1 MERGRRHERPEPN
14 ATRERRE
21 CGELRPRVP
30 RATFGTPAAAIE
42 QVVADPDRF
51 ESRLLRCAR
60 DRRDFR
66 PPHLTLDLGQLD
78 PYPHSD
84 DDIRKEDDVTAMKFP
99 RFDMERMQSVW
110 EHKVKYDLSESG
122 VEALT
127 LDEITRDPKELLKT
141 RLGYAEGVGREA
153 TRALI
158 AAIHPG
164 HDADDVM
171 ITTGTS
177 EANFLTLTSLVNPG
191 DEVVVV
197 MPNYMQVHGVATAL
211 GARVRE
217 VWLREERAWTIDL
230 DALAAAVNARTKVL
244 CVCQPNNPTGQILS
258 QAEVQAIVRI
268 ADREGAWILAD
279 EVYRG
284 AERSAEESPSFS
296 GRGERIVVTGGLS
309 KVYGLPG
316 LRVGWIVA
324 PRERI
329 EAALE
334 IKDYTTI
341 APATLSEA
349 LAEIALERRKQ
360 LLERARFLINER
372 WPLLEDWAAGH
383 SRVLHWTPPAAG
395 AICFF
400 SYQYPIDSMHLVDR
414 LIREYSTMIV
424 PGIQFRAE
432 RHLRIGF
439 GMTSRVLHSGL
450 AAIDRLLAT
459 ID

>member
-1 MERGRRHERPEPN
+1 
-14 ATRERRE
+14 
-21 CGELRPRVP
+21 
-30 RATFGTPAAAIE
+30 
-42 QVVADPDRF
+42 
-51 ESRLLRCAR
+51 
-60 DRRDFR
+60 
-66 PPHLTLDLGQLD
+66 
-78 PYPHSD
+78 
-84 DDIRKEDDVTAMKFP
+84 MKFP
-99 RFDMERMQSVW
+99 RFEMERMQSQW

-127 LDEITRDPKELLKT
+127 LQEITRDPKELMKT
-141 RLGYAEGVGREA
+141 KLGYAEGVGREA

-158 AAIHPG
+158 AGIHPG
-164 HDADDVM
+164 HEADNVM

-177 EANFLTLTSLVNPG
+177 EANFLALASLVSAG

-197 MPNYMQVHGVATAL
+197 MPNYMQVHGLATAL

-230 DALAAAVNARTKVL
+230 DAVAAATNPRTRVI
-244 CVCQPNNPTGQILS
+244 CICQPNNPTGQVLS
-258 QAEVQAIVRI
+258 QAEVQSVVRI
-268 ADREGAWILAD
+268 ADQHGAWILAD

-284 AERSAEESPSFS
+284 AERSGEESPSFS
-296 GRGERIVVTGGLS
+296 GRGGRVLVTGGLS

-316 LRVGWIVA
+316 LRVGWIVG

-329 EAALE
+329 NAALE

-400 SYQYPIDSMHLVDR
+400 SYQYPIDSMPLVDR
-414 LIREYSTMIV
+414 LIREFSTMIV

-439 GMTSRVLHSGL
+439 GMPSRILHSGL
-450 AAIDRLLAT
+450 AAVDRLLST

>member
-1 MERGRRHERPEPN
+1 
-14 ATRERRE
+14 
-21 CGELRPRVP
+21 
-30 RATFGTPAAAIE
+30 
-42 QVVADPDRF
+42 VA
-51 ESRLLRCAR
+51 
-60 DRRDFR
+60 
-66 PPHLTLDLGQLD
+66 
-78 PYPHSD
+78 
-84 DDIRKEDDVTAMKFP
+84 VKFP

-122 VEALT
+122 VEALR
-127 LDEITRDPKELLKT
+127 LEEITRDPKEFMKT

-153 TRALI
+153 TRTLVAG
-158 AAIHPG
+158 IHPG

-171 ITTGTS
+171 LTTGTS
-177 EANFLTLTSLVNPG
+177 EANFLALASLVNPG

-230 DALAAAVNARTKVL
+230 DALTAAVNARTRL
-244 CVCQPNNPTGQILS
+244 ICVCQPNNPTGQVMS
-258 QAEVQAIVRI
+258 QAEIQSVVRI
-268 ADREGAWILAD
+268 ADQHGAWILSD

-284 AERSAEESPSFS
+284 AERSGEEAPSFS
-296 GRGERIVVTGGLS
+296 GRSERVIVTGGLS

-316 LRVGWIVA
+316 LRVGWLVA
-324 PRERI
+324 PRARI
-329 EAALE
+329 EAAVE

-349 LAEIALERRKQ
+349 LAEVALERRKQ

-372 WPLLEDWAAGH
+372 WPQLEDWAAGH

-400 SYQYPIDSMHLVDR
+400 SYQYPIDSMPLVDR
-414 LIREYSTMIV
+414 LIREFSTMIV
-424 PGIQFRAE
+424 PGVHFRAE

-439 GMTSRVLHSGL
+439 GMPTRVLHAGL
-450 AAIDRLLAT
+450 AAIDRLLTT

>member
-1 MERGRRHERPEPN
+1 
-14 ATRERRE
+14 
-21 CGELRPRVP
+21 
-30 RATFGTPAAAIE
+30 
-42 QVVADPDRF
+42 
-51 ESRLLRCAR
+51 
-60 DRRDFR
+60 
-66 PPHLTLDLGQLD
+66 
-78 PYPHSD
+78 
-84 DDIRKEDDVTAMKFP
+84 MKFP

-127 LDEITRDPKELLKT
+127 LAEITRDPRELMKT

-153 TRALI
+153 TRTLI

-164 HDADDVM
+164 HDANDVM

-177 EANFLTLTSLVNPG
+177 EANFLALASLVGPG

-197 MPNYMQVHGVATAL
+197 MPNYMQVHGIATAL

-230 DALAAAVNARTKVL
+230 DALAAAVNSRTKVI

-258 QAEVQAIVRI
+258 QAEIQSVVRI
-268 ADREGAWILAD
+268 ADQHGAWILSD

-296 GRGERIVVTGGLS
+296 GRGARIVVTGGLS

-316 LRVGWIVA
+316 LRVGWIVG

-329 EAALE
+329 DAAVE

-372 WPLLEDWAAGH
+372 WPLLEDWASGH

-400 SYQYPIDSMHLVDR
+400 SYQYPIDSMALVDR

-424 PGIQFRAE
+424 PGVQFRAE

-439 GMTSRVLHSGL
+439 GMTARVLHSGL
-450 AAIDRLLAT
+450 SAIDRLLTT

>member
-1 MERGRRHERPEPN
+1 
-14 ATRERRE
+14 
-21 CGELRPRVP
+21 
-30 RATFGTPAAAIE
+30 
-42 QVVADPDRF
+42 
-51 ESRLLRCAR
+51 
-60 DRRDFR
+60 
-66 PPHLTLDLGQLD
+66 
-78 PYPHSD
+78 
-84 DDIRKEDDVTAMKFP
+84 MKFP
-99 RFDMERMQSVW
+99 RFDMERMQSQW

-127 LDEITRDPKELLKT
+127 LAEITRDPKELMKT

-153 TRALI
+153 TRTLI
-158 AAIHPG
+158 AGIHPG
-164 HDADDVM
+164 HEADDVM

-177 EANFLTLTSLVNPG
+177 EANFLALASLVGPG

-197 MPNYMQVHGVATAL
+197 MPNYMQVHGIATAL

-230 DALAAAVNARTKVL
+230 DALAAAVNARTKVI
-244 CVCQPNNPTGQILS
+244 CICQPNNPTGQILS
-258 QAEVQAIVRI
+258 QAEVQSIVRI

-324 PRERI
+324 PPDRI

-341 APATLSEA
+341 APAMLSEA
-349 LAEIALERRKQ
+349 LTEIALERRKH

-400 SYQYPIDSMHLVDR
+400 SYQYPIDSMALVDR

-424 PGIQFRAE
+424 PGVQFRAE

-439 GMTSRVLHSGL
+439 GMTARVLHSGL
-450 AAIDRLLAT
+450 SAIDRLLTT

>member
-1 MERGRRHERPEPN
+1 
-14 ATRERRE
+14 
-21 CGELRPRVP
+21 
-30 RATFGTPAAAIE
+30 
-42 QVVADPDRF
+42 
-51 ESRLLRCAR
+51 
-60 DRRDFR
+60 
-66 PPHLTLDLGQLD
+66 
-78 PYPHSD
+78 
-84 DDIRKEDDVTAMKFP
+84 MKFP
-99 RFDMERMQSVW
+99 RFDMERMQSFW

-127 LDEITRDPKELLKT
+127 LAEITRDPRELMKT

-153 TRALI
+153 TRTLI
-158 AAIHPG
+158 AGIHPG
-164 HDADDVM
+164 HEADDVM

-177 EANFLTLTSLVNPG
+177 EANFLALASLVGPG
-191 DEVVVV
+191 DGVVVV
-197 MPNYMQVHGVATAL
+197 MPNYMQVHGIATAL

-230 DALAAAVNARTKVL
+230 DALAAAVNSRTKVI

-258 QAEVQAIVRI
+258 QAEIQSVVRI
-268 ADREGAWILAD
+268 ADQHGAWILSD

-296 GRGERIVVTGGLS
+296 GRGARIVVTGGLS

-316 LRVGWIVA
+316 LRVGWIVG

-329 EAALE
+329 DAAVE

-372 WPLLEDWAAGH
+372 WPLLEDWASGH

-400 SYQYPIDSMHLVDR
+400 SYQYPIDSMALVDR

-450 AAIDRLLAT
+450 SAIDRLLTT

>member
-1 MERGRRHERPEPN
+1 
-14 ATRERRE
+14 
-21 CGELRPRVP
+21 
-30 RATFGTPAAAIE
+30 
-42 QVVADPDRF
+42 
-51 ESRLLRCAR
+51 
-60 DRRDFR
+60 
-66 PPHLTLDLGQLD
+66 
-78 PYPHSD
+78 
-84 DDIRKEDDVTAMKFP
+84 MKFP

-122 VEALT
+122 VEALR
-127 LDEITRDPKELLKT
+127 LEEITRDPKDFMKT
-141 RLGYAEGVGREA
+141 RLGYAEGIGREA

-158 AAIHPG
+158 AGIHPG

-171 ITTGTS
+171 LTTGTS
-177 EANFLTLTSLVNPG
+177 EANFLALASLVNPG

-217 VWLREERAWTIDL
+217 VWLREERSWTIDL
-230 DALAAAVNARTKVL
+230 DALTAAVNAKTKL
-244 CVCQPNNPTGQILS
+244 ICVCQPNNPTGQILS
-258 QAEVQAIVRI
+258 QAEIQSIVRI
-268 ADREGAWILAD
+268 ADQHGAWILSD

-296 GRGERIVVTGGLS
+296 GRNERVMVTGGLS

-316 LRVGWIVA
+316 LRVGWLVA
-324 PRERI
+324 PRARI
-329 EAALE
+329 EAAVE

-341 APATLSEA
+341 APATLSEV
-349 LAEIALERRKQ
+349 LAEVALERRKE
-360 LLERARFLINER
+360 LLQRARFLVNER
-372 WPLLEDWAAGH
+372 WPVLEDWAAGH

-400 SYQYPIDSMHLVDR
+400 SYQYPIDSMPLVDR
-414 LIREYSTMIV
+414 LIREFSTMIV
-424 PGIQFRAE
+424 PGVHFRAE

-439 GMTSRVLHSGL
+439 GMPTRVLHSGL
-450 AAIDRLLAT
+450 AAIDRLLTT

>member
-1 MERGRRHERPEPN
+1 MR
-14 ATRERRE
+14 
-21 CGELRPRVP
+21 
-30 RATFGTPAAAIE
+30 
-42 QVVADPDRF
+42 
-51 ESRLLRCAR
+51 
-60 DRRDFR
+60 
-66 PPHLTLDLGQLD
+66 
-78 PYPHSD
+78 
-84 DDIRKEDDVTAMKFP
+84 FP

-110 EHKVKYDLSESG
+110 EHRIKYDLSESG

-127 LDEITRDPKELLKT
+127 LAEITRDPEELMKT

-158 AAIHPG
+158 AGIHSG
-164 HDADDVM
+164 HHPDDVL

-177 EANFLTLTSLVNPG
+177 EANFLALASLVSPG

-197 MPNYMQVHGVATAL
+197 MPNYMQVHGVATGL

-230 DALAAAVNARTKVL
+230 DALAAVVNARTKL
-244 CVCQPNNPTGQILS
+244 ICVCQPNNPTGQILS
-258 QAEVQAIVRI
+258 QAEIQSIVRI
-268 ADREGAWILAD
+268 AEREGTWILSD

-296 GRGERIVVTGGLS
+296 GRGERIAVTGGLS

-316 LRVGWIVA
+316 LRVGWLVA

-329 EAALE
+329 QAALE

-341 APATLSEA
+341 APATISEI

-383 SRVLHWTPPAAG
+383 SRELHWTPPAAG

-400 SYQYPIDSMHLVDR
+400 SYQYPIDSMDLVDR

-424 PGIQFRAE
+424 PGIHFRAE

-439 GMTSRVLHSGL
+439 GMASRVLDSGL
-450 AAIDRLLAT
+450 AAIDRLLTT

>member
-1 MERGRRHERPEPN
+1 
-14 ATRERRE
+14 
-21 CGELRPRVP
+21 
-30 RATFGTPAAAIE
+30 
-42 QVVADPDRF
+42 
-51 ESRLLRCAR
+51 
-60 DRRDFR
+60 
-66 PPHLTLDLGQLD
+66 
-78 PYPHSD
+78 
-84 DDIRKEDDVTAMKFP
+84 MKFP

-127 LDEITRDPKELLKT
+127 LAEITRDPKELMKT
-141 RLGYAEGVGREA
+141 RLGYAEGMGRDA
-153 TRALI
+153 TRTLI
-158 AAIHPG
+158 AGIHPG

-171 ITTGTS
+171 MTTGTS
-177 EANFLTLTSLVNPG
+177 EANFLALASLVGPG

-197 MPNYMQVHGVATAL
+197 MPNYMQVHGIATAL

-230 DALAAAVNARTKVL
+230 DALAAVVNPRTRII
-244 CVCQPNNPTGQILS
+244 CVCQPNNPTGQVLS
-258 QAEVQAIVRI
+258 QAEVHSIVRI
-268 ADREGAWILAD
+268 ADQHGAWILSD

-284 AERSAEESPSFS
+284 SERSAEESPSFS
-296 GRGERIVVTGGLS
+296 GRGARIVVTGGLS

-324 PRERI
+324 SRERI
-329 EAALE
+329 QAAVE

-349 LAEIALERRKQ
+349 LTEVALERRKQ

-400 SYQYPIDSMHLVDR
+400 SYQYPIDSMPLVDR

-424 PGIQFRAE
+424 PGIHFRAE

-439 GMTSRVLHSGL
+439 GMPSRVLHSGL
-450 AAIDRLLAT
+450 AAIDRLLTT

>member
-1 MERGRRHERPEPN
+1 
-14 ATRERRE
+14 
-21 CGELRPRVP
+21 
-30 RATFGTPAAAIE
+30 
-42 QVVADPDRF
+42 
-51 ESRLLRCAR
+51 
-60 DRRDFR
+60 
-66 PPHLTLDLGQLD
+66 
-78 PYPHSD
+78 
-84 DDIRKEDDVTAMKFP
+84 MKFP
-99 RFDMERMQSVW
+99 RFAMERMQSTW

-127 LDEITRDPKELLKT
+127 LDEITRDPKELMRTK
-141 RLGYAEGVGREA
+141 LGYAEGIGREA
-153 TRALI
+153 TRALV
-158 AAIHPG
+158 AGIHPG
-164 HDADDVM
+164 HGPDDVM

-177 EANFLTLTSLVNPG
+177 EANFLALASLVSVR
-191 DEVVVV
+191 DEVVIV
-197 MPNYMQVHGVATAL
+197 MPNYMQVHGIATAL

-230 DALAAAVNARTKVL
+230 DALAATVNGRTKL
-244 CVCQPNNPTGQILS
+244 ICVCQPNNPTGQVLS
-258 QAEVQAIVRI
+258 QAEVHSIVRI
-268 ADREGAWILAD
+268 ADRHGAWILAD

-316 LRVGWIVA
+316 LRVGWIVG

-329 EAALE
+329 EAAVE

-349 LAEIALERRKQ
+349 LVEIALERRKQ

-383 SRVLHWTPPAAG
+383 SRELHWTPPAAG

-400 SYQYPIDSMHLVDR
+400 SYQYPIDSMPLVDR
-414 LIREYSTMIV
+414 LIREYATMIV
-424 PGIQFRAE
+424 PGVHFRAE

-439 GMTSRVLHSGL
+439 GMPSRVLHSGL
-450 AAIDRLLAT
+450 AAIDRLLTT